1 MEKKVELW
9 DAYNEDGTKA
19 GFDLV
24 RGEDIP
30 KGYFHAVAEV
40 FVMHEDG
47 DILVMQRDFSKPNSP
62 GKFETGGG
70 GSVLKGE
77 TFYEGAV
84 RELFEET
91 GVKATELTELYHE
104 VSGECIYQGYLCITD
119 MNKDDIV
126 LQEGETIGYRWL
138 SKEDFLEVYYSDM
151 YLNHLRRNLKE
162 FVIDR
167 KFGME

>member
-1 MEKKVELW
+1 MKTVELW
-9 DAYNEDGTKA
+9 DAYNADGTKA
-19 GFDLV
+19 GFDLI

-47 DILVMQRDFSKPNSP
+47 EILLMQRSFEKPNSP
-62 GKFETGGG
+62 GKYETGGG

-91 GVKATELTELYHE
+91 GVVAKDLKELYRE
-104 VSGECIYQGYLCITD
+104 VLGECIYQGYLCITD
-119 MNKDDIV
+119 MDKDKIV
-126 LQEGETIGYRWL
+126 LQEGETIDYMWV
-138 SKEDFLEVYYSDM
+138 SKEKFLEIFHSDN
-151 YLNHLRRNLKE
+151 YINHLKKTLKN
-162 FVIDR
+162 FVID
-167 KFGME
+167 KNFVL

>member
-1 MEKKVELW
+1 MKKVELW
-9 DAYNEDGTKA
+9 DAYNADGTKA

-30 KGYFHAVAEV
+30 KGYYHAVAEV

-47 DILVMQRDFSKPNSP
+47 DILLMKRDYSKPNSP
-62 GKFETGGG
+62 GKYETGGG

-91 GVKATELTELYHE
+91 GVVATELTELYNE
-104 VSGECIYQGYLCITD
+104 VMGECIYQGYLCITD
-119 MNKDDIV
+119 MDKDKIV
-126 LQEGETIGYRWL
+126 LQEGETIDYMWV
-138 SKEDFLEVYYSDM
+138 SKAKFLEIFHSDK
-151 YLNHLRRNLKE
+151 YINHLKKTLRS
-162 FVIDR
+162 FVID
-167 KFGME
+167 KNFEL

>member
-1 MEKKVELW
+1 MKKVELW
-9 DAYNEDGTKA
+9 DAYNADGTKA

-30 KGYFHAVAEV
+30 KGYYHAVSEV

-47 DILVMQRDFSKPNSP
+47 DILLMKRDYSKPNSP
-62 GKFETGGG
+62 GKYETGGG

-91 GVKATELTELYHE
+91 GVVAKELTELYNE
-104 VSGECIYQGYLCITD
+104 VMGECIYQGYLCITD
-119 MNKDDIV
+119 MDKDKIV
-126 LQEGETIGYRWL
+126 LQEGETIDYMWV
-138 SKEDFLEVYYSDM
+138 SKEKFLEIFHSDK
-151 YLNHLRRNLKE
+151 YINHLKKTLRS
-162 FVIDR
+162 FVID
-167 KFGME
+167 KNFEL

>member
-1 MEKKVELW
+1 MKKVELW
-9 DAYNEDGTKA
+9 DAYNADGTKA

-30 KGYFHAVAEV
+30 KGYYHAVAEV

-47 DILVMQRDFSKPNSP
+47 DILLMKRDYSKPNSP
-62 GKFETGGG
+62 GKYETGGG

-91 GVKATELTELYHE
+91 GVVAKELTELYNE
-104 VSGECIYQGYLCITD
+104 VMGECIYQGYLCITD
-119 MNKDDIV
+119 MDKDKIV
-126 LQEGETIGYRWL
+126 LQEGETIDYMWV
-138 SKEDFLEVYYSDM
+138 SKEKFLEIFHSDK
-151 YLNHLRRNLKE
+151 YINHLKKTLRS
-162 FVIDR
+162 FVID
-167 KFGME
+167 KNFEL

>member
-1 MEKKVELW
+1 MKKVELW
-9 DAYNEDGTKA
+9 DAYNADGTKA

-30 KGYFHAVAEV
+30 KGYYHAVSEV

-47 DILVMQRDFSKPNSP
+47 DILLMQRSFEKPNSP
-62 GKFETGGG
+62 GKYETGGG

-91 GVKATELTELYHE
+91 GVVATELTELYNE
-104 VSGECIYQGYLCITD
+104 VMGECIYQGYLCITD
-119 MNKDDIV
+119 MDKDKIV
-126 LQEGETIGYRWL
+126 LQEGETIDYMWV
-138 SKEDFLEVYYSDM
+138 SKEKFLEIFHSDK
-151 YLNHLRRNLKE
+151 YINHLKKTLRS
-162 FVIDR
+162 FVID
-167 KFGME
+167 KNFEL

>member
-1 MEKKVELW
+1 MKKVELW
-9 DAYNEDGTKA
+9 DAYNADGTKA

-30 KGYFHAVAEV
+30 KGYYHAVAEV

-47 DILVMQRDFSKPNSP
+47 DILLMKRDYSKPNSP
-62 GKFETGGG
+62 GKYETGGG

-91 GVKATELTELYHE
+91 GVVATELTELYNE
-104 VSGECIYQGYLCITD
+104 VMGECIYQGYLCITD
-119 MNKDDIV
+119 MDKDKIV
-126 LQEGETIGYRWL
+126 LQEGETIDYMWV
-138 SKEDFLEVYYSDM
+138 SKEKFLEIFRSDK
-151 YLNHLRRNLKE
+151 YINHLKKTLRS
-162 FVIDR
+162 FVID
-167 KFGME
+167 KNFEL